1 MKLIVLHISLWLALP
16 VLLQS
21 VVRGQS
27 IGAETVALVTRSP
40 SLIQPATVDLSDT
53 LWAKRRLFT
62 TKVYK
67 KGEQLSN
74 EAVINLLQDTR
85 RAQKLFRLGNILKPV
100 ASVLAVSGIAL
111 GYLGIKGTEK
121 TAMIRGIGTK
131 TNPNVPDI
139 EVAYTS
145 RSLPKLLGGLGLFV
159 GSMCVLELSNQLT
172 AKSVVLYNTKSVSQK
187 SISQVMTINAG
198 LTSSGNVGLEA
209 HF

>member
-16 VLLQS
+16 ILNQHLAH
-21 VVRGQS
+21 GQS
-27 IGAETVALVTRSP
+27 ISTETVAFVAQTT
-40 SLIQPATVDLSDT
+40 SLIHPATVDLSDT

-85 RAQKLFRLGNILKPV
+85 RAQKMFRLGNVLKPV
-100 ASVLAVSGIAL
+100 ASVLALSGIAV

-131 TNPNVPDI
+131 ANPNVPDI

-145 RSLPKLLGGLGLFV
+145 RSLPKLLAGLGLFV

-187 SISQVMTINAG
+187 SISQVMTIKAG
-198 LTSSGNVGLEA
+198 LTSTGSLGLEA
-209 HF
+209 NF